1 MSMEVK
7 SLYYNYYNVKGRY
20 SPKTPETPSWR
31 KQYET
36 VDDHV
41 KANNGNTESGLY
53 KALCK
58 LEEEYYNSAVANRSR
73 YKDVDSLKQ
82 ALADKYLFG
91 DAYSGYDDTQ
101 RRAMYDNELSMTMF
115 GTCGNMNDPR
125 LNGPVRA
132 ATDSEQS
139 SYNRQMVNLQINN
152 IFSNAGL
159 NVGLLGN
166 MKFSID
172 PFHYSLT
179 VSGIDD
185 KTAGIVEQLLNAD
198 NNSVELFH
206 HIMQSNRSR
215 IDEPVM
221 DKYRAVRNFR
231 DVTGEDL
238 RTYSQT
244 QDGFVDKNGRNA
256 LAVYEKALETTN
268 RVPSQFKGTAL
279 EVFSGN
285 LQVLMGKEFASI
297 PDMNLQ
303 IGFSNGELQDSV
315 FNPKIMGR
323 LDLQV

>member
-1 MSMEVK
+1 
-7 SLYYNYYNVKGRY
+7 
-20 SPKTPETPSWR
+20 
-31 KQYET
+31 
-36 VDDHV
+36 
-41 KANNGNTESGLY
+41 
-53 KALCK
+53 
-58 LEEEYYNSAVANRSR
+58 
-73 YKDVDSLKQ
+73 
-82 ALADKYLFG
+82 
-91 DAYSGYDDTQ
+91 
-101 RRAMYDNELSMTMF
+101 MTMF

-132 ATDSEQS
+132 TTDSEQAS
-139 SYNRQMVNLQINN
+139 HNRQMVNLQINN

-159 NVGLLGN
+159 NVGLLGS

-185 KTAGIVEQLLNAD
+185 ETAGIVEKILSAD
-198 NNSVELFH
+198 NNSVELFY

-215 IDEPVM
+215 IDESAM

-256 LAVYEKALETTN
+256 LNVYEKALGTTD
-268 RVPSQFKGTAL
+268 RVPSQFKMAAFEL
-279 EVFSGN
+279 FSGN
-285 LQVLMGKEFASI
+285 LQILMEKEFANI

-315 FNPKIMGR
+315 FNPKIMRR